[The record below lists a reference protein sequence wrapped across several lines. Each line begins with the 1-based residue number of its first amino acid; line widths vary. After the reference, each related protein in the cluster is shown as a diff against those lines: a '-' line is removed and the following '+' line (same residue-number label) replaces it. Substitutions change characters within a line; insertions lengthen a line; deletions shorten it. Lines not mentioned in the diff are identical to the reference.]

1 MSRACQYR
9 RFSKSASSIGGSGYN
24 KTKPDGGAVGTE
36 DDIES
41 EADSVLGPKRPVVAN
56 IEGCPNLLP
65 LVANPEAIIP
75 KIYLTFEEL
84 IAPP

>member
-1 MSRACQYR
+1 ML
-9 RFSKSASSIGGSGYN
+9 
-24 KTKPDGGAVGTE
+24 V
-36 DDIES
+36 
-41 EADSVLGPKRPVVAN
+41 PKRPVVAN